1 MENKKA
7 GEGISSSPDLDQEYE
22 LRTSAPQEEMERYY
36 RKKKASLERKLRRIN
51 KKIKKNIYN
60 PYAGDDEK
68 QTNTMENDIKKR
80 IPPWSENV
88 EKYRIST
95 EYTLISYTTP
105 HYLIF
110 RYYSNSETYLCETRK
125 SIVLWWISPEEKEK
139 LLAFEK
145 QKKEK
150 YKGLKVDDGTTG
162 EGL

>member
-1 MENKKA
+1 MKNKKA
-7 GEGISSSPDLDQEYE
+7 GEGISPSPDLDQEYE

-36 RKKKASLERKLRRIN
+36 ARKKASLLRKIRKIN

-60 PYAGDDEK
+60 PYAGDDKK
-68 QTNTMENDIKKR
+68 QTKIENEIKKR
-80 IPPWSENV
+80 IPPWSENI
-88 EKYRIST
+88 EKYRISA

-105 HYLIF
+105 HYLVF

-139 LLAFEK
+139 LLVFEMK
-145 QKKEK
+145 KKEK
-150 YKGLKVDDGTTG
+150 HKGLKVCDGTTG

>member
-7 GEGISSSPDLDQEYE
+7 GEEISSSPDLDQEFE

-36 RKKKASLERKLRRIN
+36 RKKKASLQRKIRKIN

-105 HYLIF
+105 HYLVF

-139 LLAFEK
+139 LLAFEMK
-145 QKKEK
+145 KKEK
-150 YKGLKVDDGTTG
+150 HKGLKVYDGTTE

>member
-7 GEGISSSPDLDQEYE
+7 GEEVSSSPDLDQEYE

-36 RKKKASLERKLRRIN
+36 ARKKASLLQKLRQIN

-60 PYAGDDEK
+60 PYAGDDKK
-68 QTNTMENDIKKR
+68 QTKIENEIKKR
-80 IPPWSENV
+80 TPPWSENV

-105 HYLIF
+105 HYLVF

-139 LLAFEK
+139 LLAFEMK
-145 QKKEK
+145 KKEK
-150 YKGLKVDDGTTG
+150 YKGLKVYDGTTM

>member
-1 MENKKA
+1 MKNKKEG
-7 GEGISSSPDLDQEYE
+7 GEDTSSPDLDQEYE

-36 RKKKASLERKLRRIN
+36 TRKKASLLRKIRKIN

-68 QTNTMENDIKKR
+68 KPKIENDIKKR
-80 IPPWSENV
+80 IPPWSENI

-139 LLAFEK
+139 LLAFEMK
-145 QKKEK
+145 KKEK
-150 YKGLKVDDGTTG
+150 HKGLKAYDGTT
-162 EGL
+162 EEV